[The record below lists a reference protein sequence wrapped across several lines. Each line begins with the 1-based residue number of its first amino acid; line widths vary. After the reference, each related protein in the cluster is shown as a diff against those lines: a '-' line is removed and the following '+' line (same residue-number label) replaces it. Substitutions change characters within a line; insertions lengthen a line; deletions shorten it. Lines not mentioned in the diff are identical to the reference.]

1 MRLVKVLAV
10 LVAAG
15 ALVGCNNRPSNSAA
29 SSSGGRLEGA
39 GSSFVKPIM
48 SKWVEDYR
56 KAVGLEVNYTSAGS
70 GAGIQQM
77 TNKIVNF
84 GCTDAPMDLDQLQA
98 ALEKGGAVVHIPLVI
113 GGAVP
118 AYNLPGVDKPIHFTG
133 QLLADIFL
141 GKVKK
146 WNEPALQEL
155 NKDVKLPDL
164 PILVVTRSD
173 PSGTNYIWADYLSKA
188 SKDWTLGVS
197 VKVDWPGGET
207 AKGSEGM
214 AGKLKTEGA
223 IGYVELL
230 YVLKNKIQYGAVK
243 NQEGEFIL
251 ANLESVKAAA
261 DAWFAKNPIPDDL
274 CYSLTDAPGRG
285 SYPIAGTTWAVLYQK
300 QPADK
305 GRELVKFLRW
315 VTHEGQEGCAGL
327 FYVRLPQ
334 ALVEKINQKLDKV
347 DLQ

>member
-1 MRLVKVLAV
+1 LA

-15 ALVGCNNRPSNSAA
+15 LIGCSNRSSNSA

-48 SKWVEDYR
+48 SKWVDDYR
-56 KAVGLEVNYTSAGS
+56 RAVGVEVNYTSAGS

-77 TNKIVNF
+77 TNKVVNF
-84 GCTDAPMDLDQLQA
+84 GCTDAPMDADQLQA
-98 ALEKGGAVVHIPLVI
+98 AEQEGGAVVHIPLVV

-118 AYNLPGVDKPIHFTG
+118 AYNLPGVDQPLHFTG

-155 NKDVKLPDL
+155 NKDAKLPDL

-173 PSGTNYIWADYLSKA
+173 PSGTNYIWTDYLSKA
-188 SKDWTLGVS
+188 SKDWKLGVS
-197 VKVDWPGGET
+197 VKVDWPVGET

-214 AGKLKTEGA
+214 AGKLKTPGA

-251 ANLESVKAAA
+251 AKLDSVKAAA
-261 DAWFAKNPIPDDL
+261 DAWFAKNPIPDNL
-274 CYSLTDAPGRG
+274 CYSLTDAPGKG
-285 SYPIAGTTWAVLYQK
+285 SYPVSGTTWAVLYQK

-305 GRELVKFLRW
+305 GRELAKFLRW
-315 VTHEGQEGCAGL
+315 VTHEGQASCADL
-327 FYVRLPQ
+327 FYVQLPKP
-334 ALVEKINQKLDKV
+334 LVEKINQKLDLV
-347 DLQ
+347 APQ